1 MPNRILKESIRESES
16 INVLSDKAEICFY
29 RLITFADD
37 FGLFKSDPV
46 LVLAGLFPRKDYRK
60 TQVILWLNEI
70 ANAGMIKF
78 YIGQDL
84 KPYGSFATWS
94 RHQQQRAE
102 RPKHPKPE
110 EKRGDFFLSLDG
122 MLQEI
127 NTIRYQMISDD
138 IRFPRNPNP
147 NPNPNLAQSKPNFA
161 RFWACYPK
169 KKSKGQAEKAWKT
182 INPDEQLL
190 ATMIA
195 AIEQAKKSEQW
206 QKDSGQFIPYPA
218 TWLNA
223 KGWEDGAE
231 VEVSPSS
238 KKFSAKTCKNIE
250 AFKEWLDEGQEE
262 IRGIHDVAG

>member
-84 KPYGSFATWS
+84 KPYGSFTTWG

-110 EKRGDFFLSLDG
+110 GRVGDFFLAIDDV
-122 MLQEI
+122 LQEI
-127 NTIRYQMISDD
+127 DIIRNQMISED
-138 IRFPRNPNP
+138 IRCPRNPNP
-147 NPNPNLAQSKPNFA
+147 NPNPTLAQRKDLFA

-169 KKSKGQAEKAWKT
+169 KKSKGQAEKAWTK

-195 AIEQAKKSEQW
+195 TIERAKKSEDW
-206 QKDSGQFIPYPA
+206 TREKGQFIPYPA

-223 KGWEDGAE
+223 KGWEDSFNTEIDE
-231 VEVSPSS
+231 VDNGMARLRE
-238 KKFSAKTCKNIE
+238 KYTRT
-250 AFKEWLDEGQEE
+250 E
-262 IRGIHDVAG
+262 ILLQLPGVQA